1 MWIQINNKNTV
12 FQQELFLFC
21 AKLTLKLQK
30 SDYTSFQKK
39 KKNPEWNFER
49 SHILYSKK
57 ISSKGTKGQI
67 FKREKNIKHMDFN

>member
-12 FQQELFLFC
+12 FQQELVLFC

-57 ISSKGTKGQI
+57 SLPKEQKDRFLKGK
-67 FKREKNIKHMDFN
+67 KNIKHMDFN

>member
-12 FQQELFLFC
+12 FQQELVLFC

-39 KKNPEWNFER
+39 KKILNEILKD
-49 SHILYSKK
+49 HIFYTVKK
-57 ISSKGTKGQI
+57 SLPKEQKDRFLKGK
-67 FKREKNIKHMDFN
+67 KNIKHMDFN